1 LTAAD
6 ARALLC
12 GMARTSP
19 SLLLLLL
26 GCGAFGRVHLA
37 ALARLGLLGRVVAH
51 DPVPAMR
58 AAAEAAHPG
67 LRFVDSVEQ
76 GLDRCRAVII
86 ATPPETHA
94 PLAEAALRAGRDLF
108 LEKPA
113 TVTAKEAERLAA
125 LAELQRRVVQ
135 VGLYFRYHPK
145 TQALHGMLRAGE
157 FGRLHHLSA
166 RMSGVKRARAD
177 SGALLNDAVHFCD
190 LIPWLAGEAPRAVFA
205 TVSDPLRRGHEDF
218 AVLQLL
224 FPSGAT
230 ALIEAGCVV
239 PGEHADAV
247 VPGAE
252 TRKLLAVAGSDA
264 LAEIDYAAERFWVR
278 RGRHRPDGTGAFL
291 PDHTPREDPGVPA
304 ADPVEVVAA
313 QLSAFLDAV
322 ATRRPAW
329 PGLREGGVAPARLL
343 DAARRS
349 AQERR
354 LVEIPEA
361 SG

>member
-1 LTAAD
+1 
-6 ARALLC
+6 
-12 GMARTSP
+12 
-19 SLLLLLL
+19 
-26 GCGAFGRVHLA
+26 
-37 ALARLGLLGRVVAH
+37 
-51 DPVPAMR
+51 MR
-58 AAAEAAHPG
+58 AAAQAAHPG
-67 LRFVDSVEQ
+67 LRFVD
-76 GLDRCRAVII
+76 GLEEGLAACRAVIV

-94 PLAEAALRAGRDLF
+94 PLAEAVLRAGRDLF

-113 TVTAKEAERLAA
+113 TVTATEAERLAA
-125 LAELQRRVVQ
+125 LAELHRAVAQ

-145 TQALHGMLRAGE
+145 TQALHALLRAGE

-205 TVSDPLRRGHEDF
+205 TLSDPLRRGREDL

-252 TRKLLAVAGSDA
+252 TRKLLAVAGSTA
-264 LAEIDYAAERFWVR
+264 LAEIDYAAERLSLR
-278 RGRHRPDGTGAFL
+278 RGSHRPDGTGAFL
-291 PDHTPREDPGVPA
+291 PDHAPAEDLGAPV
-304 ADPVEVVAA
+304 ADPVEVLAA
-313 QLSAFLDAV
+313 QLSAFLDCV
-322 ATRRPAW
+322 ATRRAAW

-349 AQERR
+349 AQEMR

-361 SG
+361 RN